1 MRLTIWTKEI
11 CLKNQDGEETSF
23 SFFPEPVTCDFL
35 QILPA
40 GYLRMAVATLV
51 SSKSGIVAMCG
62 MTEGLQDLLL
72 LNIVTWLAYID
83 HVMNLSRLS

>member
-1 MRLTIWTKEI
+1 
-11 CLKNQDGEETSF
+11 
-23 SFFPEPVTCDFL
+23 
-35 QILPA
+35 
-40 GYLRMAVATLV
+40 MAVATLV